1 MTISYNFCVHKTL
14 SLGSFYNK
22 KVISGQ
28 NNGHVRIYT
37 MAHPNKNMVL
47 SHFGHKKYPDLVK
60 SWLYLETGPIDGGRV
75 IDKLT
80 YKFIIG

>member
-28 NNGHVRIYT
+28 NNGHMRIYT

-47 SHFGHKKYPDLVK
+47 SHFGHKKYPDL
-60 SWLYLETGPIDGGRV
+60 ETGPIDGGRV